1 MDDISGFRAIVMVG
15 AGGIGASKAKML
27 ESGEVGIE

>member
-1 MDDISGFRAIVMVG
+1 MDDISGFRAVVMEG
-15 AGGIGASKAKML
+15 AGEFGASKVKML